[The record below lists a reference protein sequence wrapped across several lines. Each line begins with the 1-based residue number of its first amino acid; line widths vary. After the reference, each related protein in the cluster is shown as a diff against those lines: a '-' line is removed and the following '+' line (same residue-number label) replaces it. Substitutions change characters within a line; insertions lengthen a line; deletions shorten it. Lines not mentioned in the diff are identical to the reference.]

1 METKKLGKT
10 DIDVTRLGVGLAEI
24 GYQLT
29 FAEEREAGDVLN
41 FALDGGINFLDT
53 SACYDISE
61 ELLGRTV
68 SHRRDEYALA
78 TKCGHVAGGYE
89 GEDWTAQTVADSIDR
104 SLTRMKTDY
113 LDLVQLHSCGLDVLE
128 RGEVIEVLQAAQQAG
143 KTRYIGYSGDNDAAM
158 WAVESGYFDT
168 LQTSF
173 NLVEQKAR
181 FGLFEA
187 AQKQEMG
194 VIIKRPIANSVWGA
208 AKSPRDYAD
217 EYFARAQQMAAM
229 GPLPNAS
236 QNRIELSLAFT
247 FAHEAVTTAIVG
259 TRNPV
264 HMRSNLEMLDRGI
277 TIEDETLQALYERYE
292 EIGMGWEQLT

>member
-168 LQTSF
+168 L
-173 NLVEQKAR
+173 L
-181 FGLFEA
+181 
-187 AQKQEMG
+187 
-194 VIIKRPIANSVWGA
+194 KRPKSKRWG
-208 AKSPRDYAD
+208 
-217 EYFARAQQMAAM
+217 
-229 GPLPNAS
+229 
-236 QNRIELSLAFT
+236 
-247 FAHEAVTTAIVG
+247 
-259 TRNPV
+259 
-264 HMRSNLEMLDRGI
+264 
-277 TIEDETLQALYERYE
+277 
-292 EIGMGWEQLT
+292 